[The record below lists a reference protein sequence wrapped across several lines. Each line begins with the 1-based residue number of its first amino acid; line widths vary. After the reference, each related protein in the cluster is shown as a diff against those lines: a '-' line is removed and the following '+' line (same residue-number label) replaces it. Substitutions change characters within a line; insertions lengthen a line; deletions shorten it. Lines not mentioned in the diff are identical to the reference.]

1 MAARSGNLEESVRLL
16 IEAAERVPSLQ
27 FLINASKAICA
38 LMDQKGWREDL
49 ADRANAYLQQAQ
61 TKSPKDSRVLSGRE
75 AFQRVA
81 GKYGIKS

>member
-1 MAARSGNLEESVRLL
+1 
-16 IEAAERVPSLQ
+16 
-27 FLINASKAICA
+27 
-38 LMDQKGWREDL
+38 MDQKGWREDL
-49 ADRANAYLQQAQ
+49 ADRANAYLQHAQ